1 MEGKLE
7 FTYHK
12 NDQVKNFPHKGNILL
27 KLNIKG
33 TIMKT
38 TKTLLLAISLLLLP
52 LSAFAASSSSSSDQ
66 SDVEQAVTNFV
77 NSVDSKNSAELQ
89 KVLFTDGSFLT
100 YSTFSNKIEHYSAD
114 QFINLVKSGQKGGWV
129 RNVNFVSV
137 DIDGNTAIAKVN
149 ITDPRLKE
157 TGFVT
162 LIKDNGTWKIAG
174 EVSTLG
180 LNK

>member
-1 MEGKLE
+1 
-7 FTYHK
+7 
-12 NDQVKNFPHKGNILL
+12 
-27 KLNIKG
+27 
-33 TIMKT
+33 
-38 TKTLLLAISLLLLP
+38 
-52 LSAFAASSSSSSDQ
+52 
-66 SDVEQAVTNFV
+66 
-77 NSVDSKNSAELQ
+77 SKNSAELQ
-89 KVLFTDGSFLT
+89 KTLFADGSILT
-100 YSTFSNKIEHYSAD
+100 YNTFSNKIEHYSAD

-162 LIKDNGTWKIAG
+162 LIKDNGTWKVAG